1 MVLHT
6 KRLFIHLLRIMHVD
20 AVADI
25 GSMNGAD
32 AVAFHDAWPR
42 ARIYAFEPNPHNL
55 QRIARDGA
63 LKQRGIEVLP
73 VAAAN
78 RDGEAEFFIVAA
90 DYSRLD
96 ERRGMSSLHRRPDER
111 SPSEVTRVKTVRLDT
126 FFNAECP
133 AAERLALWI
142 DTEGKGYEVIEGMAG
157 IASRVYLLHIEV
169 ETVPCISPDQK
180 CYPEVKRMLQ
190 GLGFTELA
198 IDAPPSANQFNAL
211 FMRTGLPRS
220 VRARIAALRVR
231 ARVRHLAF
239 RAVLKLCPAC
249 TRRYRAWRSGG
260 VMWSHR
266 SG

>member
-1 MVLHT
+1 
-6 KRLFIHLLRIMHVD
+6 MHVD

-157 IASRVYLLHIEV
+157 IASRVYL
-169 ETVPCISPDQK
+169 
-180 CYPEVKRMLQ
+180 
-190 GLGFTELA
+190 
-198 IDAPPSANQFNAL
+198 PSANQFNAL